1 MTNKAFGKRPGKFY
15 QSIFRHIR
23 IQNLTEAETAPE
35 LPPNSSAGYRH
46 PEDSEPRGN
55 HQTPRPQPAH
65 PKPSAPPCPSHH
77 VSAPSGPPHACQT
90 NPTPWYPPC
99 VSPPD
104 TPITA
109 DPTRGQHR
117 CQPQVWPYSPAQG
130 SPGRGSRGGARGSPP
145 LPWRQAGA
153 RQRSHGCQGR
163 SGPGSRLSWLP
174 ALFPLVTTRG
184 PNASPR

>member
-23 IQNLTEAETAPE
+23 IQNLTEAEAAPE

-46 PEDSEPRGN
+46 PEASEPRGN
-55 HQTPRPQPAH
+55 HKTPRPQPAH

-77 VSAPSGPPHACQT
+77 VSSPSGPAPRMSDQPH
-90 NPTPWYPPC
+90 PM
-99 VSPPD
+99 VSPMRFP
-104 TPITA
+104 PITA

-130 SPGRGSRGGARGSPP
+130 SPGRGSRGGPGGAPLYLGGRQGLGRG
-145 LPWRQAGA
+145 LMDAKAAVALAAGSA
-153 RQRSHGCQGR
+153 GYR
-163 SGPGSRLSWLP
+163 PYFRL
-174 ALFPLVTTRG
+174 
-184 PNASPR
+184 